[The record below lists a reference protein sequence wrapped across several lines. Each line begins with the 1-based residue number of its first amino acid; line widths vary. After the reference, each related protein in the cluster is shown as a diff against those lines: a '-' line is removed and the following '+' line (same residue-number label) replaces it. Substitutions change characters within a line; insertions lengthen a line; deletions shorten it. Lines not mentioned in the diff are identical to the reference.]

1 MKILVINTGS
11 SSIKYQLIDLENEKV
26 LSSGLVEK
34 IGSESSI
41 VKHKYSSGSEEE
53 KSHKMNQAIPDHRAG
68 LEIVASLL
76 SDKTYGTIS
85 NPSEIKAV
93 GHRVVHGGEMFHQ
106 PAVIDDEIIK
116 AIKDNIPLAPL
127 HNPANLTGIE
137 VAQSIFSD
145 AVHVAV
151 FDTAFHQTMPDYS
164 YMYAI
169 PYEMYEKHRIRKYGF
184 HGTSHHYVA
193 LETARYLNKPIEEL
207 KIITVHLGNGSSM
220 TAVQN
225 GKSIDTTMGMTP
237 LAGLIMGT
245 RCGDLD
251 PAVPFFLA
259 ENNSCTIE
267 HIDTMLNK
275 KSGLLGICGKND
287 MREIHEQI
295 AAGCKKSKLATDM
308 LTYQI
313 RKYIGAYIASMNGC
327 DAIVFTAGIGENDD
341 TARAGACT
349 GMDYLGIEIDHA
361 SNSTRAEGIRD
372 ISGSNSKI
380 KILIIPTNEELQI
393 ARETAE
399 VIEKK

>member
-11 SSIKYQLIDLENEKV
+11 SSIKYQLIDLESEEV

-34 IGSESSI
+34 IGSDNSI
-41 VKHKYSSGSEEE
+41 IKHKYSTSSEGV
-53 KSHKMNQAIPDHRAG
+53 KTHKMNQAIADHRAG
-68 LEIVASLL
+68 LEIVAGLL
-76 SDKTYGTIS
+76 SDKTYGTIE
-85 NPSEIKAV
+85 NPGEIEAV

-106 PAVIDDEIIK
+106 PAVVDDEIIK

-137 VAQSIFSD
+137 VAQAIFSD

-164 YMYAI
+164 FMYAI
-169 PYEMYEKHRIRKYGF
+169 PYEMYEKHRIRRYGF

-193 LETARYLNKPIEEL
+193 LETARHLGKPLEEL

-220 TAVQN
+220 TAVKK

-267 HIDTMLNK
+267 RIDTMLNK

-295 AAGCKKSKLATDM
+295 ATGCKKSELALNM
-308 LTYQI
+308 LTNQI
-313 RKYIGAYIASMNGC
+313 RKYLGAYIASMNGC

-341 TARAGACT
+341 AVRAGACT
-349 GMDYLGIEIDHA
+349 GMDFLGIEIDHA
-361 SNSTRAEGIRD
+361 SNSTRQEGIRD
-372 ISGSNSKI
+372 ISGKNSKI